1 MGHLVYK
8 SRLIQEDMYNP
19 QPSSGMSSIAKK
31 GAALLGVGAA
41 GALAHA
47 GTFGT
52 GAKNF
57 VDGAA
62 SAGSSMAQTAG
73 HKVGESLNDASK
85 FYGGNGTSSPTAPTG
100 TPKHDV
106 EQTTH
111 NDSNHYTGAVD
122 HNQQD
127 DDHEGGFGLGA
138 LAGVAGVGAAAL
150 GLKGAKAFGQSDAMR
165 NYKMGAAGHQTSAAG
180 HQGLFR
186 SAGLAQHNFKN
197 RVGAAYRGFKTGK

>member
-1 MGHLVYK
+1 MSHIFYK

-19 QPSSGMSSIAKK
+19 QPSGMSSIAKK

-62 SAGSSMAQTAG
+62 SAGSAMAQTAG

-85 FYGGNGTSSPTAPTG
+85 FYGGNGTSNPTAIPG
-100 TPKHDV
+100 TPKHET
-106 EQTTH
+106 EQNTH
-111 NDSNHYTGAVD
+111 ADSNHYNGIVD
-122 HNQQD
+122 HNQND
-127 DDHEGGFGLGA
+127 DEGSFGMGA
-138 LAGVAGVGAAAL
+138 LAGIAGVGAAGL

-165 NYKMGAAGHQTSAAG
+165 NYKMGAAGHMSNATG

-186 SAGLAQHNFKN
+186 NAGLAQHNLKN
-197 RVGAAYRGFKTGK
+197 KVNAAYRGFKTGK

>member
-1 MGHLVYK
+1 MGHLFYK

-62 SAGSSMAQTAG
+62 SAGSAMAQTAG
-73 HKVGESLNDASK
+73 NQVGSSLNDASK
-85 FYGGNGTSSPTAPTG
+85 FYGKDASTAPTAPVG
-100 TPKHDV
+100 TFKHDV
-106 EQTTH
+106 EQKAH
-111 NDSNHYTGAVD
+111 NDANHYTGDAD
-122 HNQQD
+122 HQD
-127 DDHEGGFGLGA
+127 DDDEGSFGMGA
-138 LAGVAGVGAAAL
+138 LAGAAGLGAAAL
-150 GLKGAKAFGQSDAMR
+150 GLKGSKAFGQSDAMR
-165 NYKMGAAGHQTSAAG
+165 NYKMGAAGHKSEAAG

-186 SAGLAQHNFKN
+186 SAGLAKHNFNN
-197 RVGAAYRGFKTGK
+197 RVNAAYRGFKTGK

>member
-1 MGHLVYK
+1 MGHLFYK

-62 SAGSSMAQTAG
+62 SAGSAMAQTAG
-73 HKVGESLNDASK
+73 NQVGSSLNDASK
-85 FYGGNGTSSPTAPTG
+85 FYGKDASTAPTAPVG
-100 TPKHDV
+100 TFKHDV
-106 EQTTH
+106 EQKAH
-111 NDSNHYTGAVD
+111 NDANHYTEDAD
-122 HNQQD
+122 HQD
-127 DDHEGGFGLGA
+127 DDHEGGFGMGA
-138 LAGVAGVGAAAL
+138 LAGIAGVGAAAL

-165 NYKMGAAGHQTSAAG
+165 NYKMGAAGHASNATG

-186 SAGLAQHNFKN
+186 SAGLAKHNFNN
-197 RVGAAYRGFKTGK
+197 RVNAAYRGFKTGK

>member
-1 MGHLVYK
+1 MGHIFYK

-19 QPSSGMSSIAKK
+19 QPSSGISSIAKT

-62 SAGSSMAQTAG
+62 SAGSAMAQTAG

-85 FYGGNGTSSPTAPTG
+85 FYGGNGTSTPTAIPG
-100 TPKHDV
+100 TPKHET
-106 EQTTH
+106 EQNTH
-111 NDSNHYTGAVD
+111 TDSNHYNGIVD
-122 HNQQD
+122 HTQND
-127 DDHEGGFGLGA
+127 DDDEGGFGMGA
-138 LAGVAGVGAAAL
+138 LAGAAGLGAAAL
-150 GLKGAKAFGQSDAMR
+150 GIKGISAFGKSDAMR
-165 NYKMGAAGHQTSAAG
+165 NYKMGAAGHKSNASG

-186 SAGLAQHNFKN
+186 SAGLAKHNFNN